1 MRGGYVV
8 VSADAAPIKDGGVLV
23 EDGKVASI
31 GRADELVQRFPDAAV
46 LGSAGDVVIPGLIDA
61 HQHGRG
67 ISNIQRGVDDSFLE
81 QWLTR
86 LRGLWPV
93 DPYLS
98 TSIAAI
104 RLLRSGVTTA
114 MHHFVSGGF
123 IPLRDEMT
131 ACLKAYRDIGL
142 RVTFTFDFRDQ
153 HSYVY
158 AEDNAFVGGL
168 SSSLSSAV
176 KAQLPPRTIPL
187 PARSRDFVRE
197 VRAAFESST
206 ILFALGPQGADW
218 ASDTLLAELA
228 DLAGSEGLPI
238 HTHMLETRLQAQ
250 ASLQTHGVTAVQR
263 FNRFGLL
270 CPRTSLAHMVWVDEP
285 DLDILSAAGTAIV
298 HNPASNLRLRSGIA
312 PVPAM
317 LQRGLVV
324 GIGMDGL
331 SMSDRSDFFEDLR
344 LCASLHFDSSGDSLA
359 PDRLWQMLYAGGAKA
374 TFWGDRIGSLKPGSY
389 ADAVVMTL
397 PASRLAAPIDPTWR
411 VMDRVLREGSPNAVK
426 ATVVGGRILL
436 NNGKVCVADENEL
449 MNRIEMQAGYVEQNA
464 LGDRRQLVKQLED
477 AIAAYYRAPQWERGK
492 HTLNSFIP
500 PNEKLR
506 NNRSPAIRKRSD
518 MLRRFIQ
525 VFALVAAALVTAAGP
540 SAVKAQTPFQG
551 EGGSVRVLSFP
562 SGNDYPFWAISKLG
576 LDKKY
581 GFNLVNVPAQP
592 GGAVATAFRS
602 GAVDGGSMN
611 WIELA
616 RLRTNN
622 EKVTAVTPFLQMP
635 NVFVVPTNSPIKS
648 MADLK
653 GKVVGT
659 YYRFAPEWVLAV
671 ASTKKKANFDLRTD
685 SKMHE
690 AGPGLLRGLMEQK
703 QLEASFI
710 FYNLAFPMVAT
721 GEYRILSAS
730 RDLLPD
736 VGLAKDLML
745 STVSFREEY
754 IKSNPKNVQAFVLA
768 YQEAVRYM
776 ASNDDIWIEA
786 LARQDIK
793 DPKLVALMRDWSR
806 TVALERFSP
815 TVKEDTQKIFD
826 ALYAEG
832 GKEAI
837 GVDKLPEGIVDLS
850 FSK

>member
-1 MRGGYVV
+1 
-8 VSADAAPIKDGGVLV
+8 
-23 EDGKVASI
+23 
-31 GRADELVQRFPDAAV
+31 
-46 LGSAGDVVIPGLIDA
+46 
-61 HQHGRG
+61 
-67 ISNIQRGVDDSFLE
+67 
-81 QWLTR
+81 
-86 LRGLWPV
+86 
-93 DPYLS
+93 
-98 TSIAAI
+98 
-104 RLLRSGVTTA
+104 
-114 MHHFVSGGF
+114 
-123 IPLRDEMT
+123 
-131 ACLKAYRDIGL
+131 
-142 RVTFTFDFRDQ
+142 
-153 HSYVY
+153 
-158 AEDNAFVGGL
+158 
-168 SSSLSSAV
+168 
-176 KAQLPPRTIPL
+176 
-187 PARSRDFVRE
+187 
-197 VRAAFESST
+197 
-206 ILFALGPQGADW
+206 
-218 ASDTLLAELA
+218 
-228 DLAGSEGLPI
+228 
-238 HTHMLETRLQAQ
+238 
-250 ASLQTHGVTAVQR
+250 
-263 FNRFGLL
+263 
-270 CPRTSLAHMVWVDEP
+270 
-285 DLDILSAAGTAIV
+285 
-298 HNPASNLRLRSGIA
+298 
-312 PVPAM
+312 
-317 LQRGLVV
+317 
-324 GIGMDGL
+324 
-331 SMSDRSDFFEDLR
+331 
-344 LCASLHFDSSGDSLA
+344 
-359 PDRLWQMLYAGGAKA
+359 
-374 TFWGDRIGSLKPGSY
+374 
-389 ADAVVMTL
+389 
-397 PASRLAAPIDPTWR
+397 
-411 VMDRVLREGSPNAVK
+411 
-426 ATVVGGRILL
+426 
-436 NNGKVCVADENEL
+436 
-449 MNRIEMQAGYVEQNA
+449 
-464 LGDRRQLVKQLED
+464 
-477 AIAAYYRAPQWERGK
+477 
-492 HTLNSFIP
+492 
-500 PNEKLR
+500 
-506 NNRSPAIRKRSD
+506 

-690 AGPGLLRGLMEQK
+690 AGPGLLRGLMAT
-703 QLEASFI
+703 AS
-710 FYNLAFPMVAT
+710 LAGQV
-721 GEYRILSAS
+721 RQ
-730 RDLLPD
+730 
-736 VGLAKDLML
+736 
-745 STVSFREEY
+745 
-754 IKSNPKNVQAFVLA
+754 QAFVLA